1 MMDKDCELEILKY
14 APYFR
19 QCNAAL
25 SGEHSEYI
33 SIVLKLLRDHYHSLS
48 ESGETSWT
56 VPDQITNTLTEMKP
70 Y

>member
-1 MMDKDCELEILKY
+1 MKKDCELEILKY

-25 SGEHSEYI
+25 YGEYKDYI
-33 SIVLKLLRDHYHSLS
+33 DIVLKVLRDHHQHLT
-48 ESGETSWT
+48 ESGETNWSVT
-56 VPDQITNTLTEMKP
+56 DQITNTLTEMKP